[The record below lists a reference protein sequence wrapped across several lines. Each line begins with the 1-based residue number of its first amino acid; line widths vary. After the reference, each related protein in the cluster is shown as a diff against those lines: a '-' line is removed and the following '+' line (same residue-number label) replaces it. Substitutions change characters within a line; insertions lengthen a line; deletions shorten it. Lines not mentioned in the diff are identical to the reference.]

1 MFKRLSILTVF
12 ALGVSILLTSSTVY
26 AQRGGF
32 GRGGFGRGG
41 FGGGGGHPS
50 GHSGSASVRVNSGTF
65 FPPQFRTGPDGR
77 FSNNFGPR
85 HGNPITGKFG
95 FRSPFFFG
103 HGFPFGFTLTQG
115 FPFGVSQFNSGL
127 GSPIPPIVSPVSNG
141 VPFFFGVPLGPRPV
155 FRTVVDLGTIN
166 PITPVNIDCARTS
179 NVTIVNIP
187 ANAFRRAN
195 H

>member
-1 MFKRLSILTVF
+1 MFKRLSILTAF

-41 FGGGGGHPS
+41 FGGGHPS
-50 GHSGSASVRVNSGTF
+50 GHNGSASVRVNVGTF
-65 FPPQFRTGPDGR
+65 FPPQFRTGPEGS

-85 HGNPITGKFG
+85 HGNPFTGKFG

-103 HGFPFGFTLTQG
+103 HG

-127 GSPIPPIVSPVSNG
+127 GSPIPPIASPVSNG
-141 VPFFFGVPLGPRPV
+141 VPFFFGVPLGPRSV
-155 FRTVVDLGTIN
+155 FRTFVDLSTIN
-166 PITPVNIDCARTS
+166 PITPVSIDCARTS

-187 ANAFRRAN
+187 ANAFRRGN